1 MTLGGDNVRAYYINY
16 PTNLQIKK
24 EETHFDFNKKI
35 EKDIWD
41 KKIGTPSIGE
51 NNNRFIRPKIIIRQG
66 DIRITAALDINNKFH
81 CGYTLFTFNVDNDDV
96 QVLKYILGILNSTL
110 ITYYMKEKNWIKIIP
125 GKNPQIRVDSVKKI
139 PICINQKSYNNQIIG
154 LVDQIL
160 KAKQLNPM
168 VDTSSLDLE
177 IDKLVYQIYG
187 LTEEEINIVES
198 NL

>member
-1 MTLGGDNVRAYYINY
+1 MII
-16 PTNLQIKK
+16 QQK
-24 EETHFDFNKKI
+24 DFY
-35 EKDIWD
+35 
-41 KKIGTPSIGE
+41 S
-51 NNNRFIRPKIIIRQG
+51 
-66 DIRITAALDINNKFH
+66 
-81 CGYTLFTFNVDNDDV
+81 LFTFNVDNDDV

-177 IDKLVYQIYG
+177 IIAVR
-187 LTEEEINIVES
+187 
-198 NL
+198 